1 MTASHVVRGY
11 GPLDLFLAKQRY
23 KAAKRQIKLAGKQ
36 GRILDIGCG
45 AYPFFLVN
53 VDFAE
58 KYGLDKIA
66 QIDFDGQKEQE
77 ITLISF
83 EIEKEE
89 RIPFENDYFDVVSM
103 LAVFEHLEPERLVK
117 IHKEIYRILKPGGM
131 YIMTTP
137 AFWTDRL
144 LRFLA
149 KIRLISEVEIKEHKG
164 IYNFSKISSV
174 LQQACF
180 DKEELKFGYFEIFMN
195 TWVTATKR

>member
-1 MTASHVVRGY
+1 MKAPHVVRGY
-11 GPLDLFLAKQRY
+11 GPLDLFLAKQRC
-23 KAAKRQIKLAGKQ
+23 KAAKRQIKLAGKH

-45 AYPFFLVN
+45 AYPLFLVTI
-53 VDFAE
+53 DFSE

-66 QIDFDGQKEQE
+66 QNDHVSKVKERG
-77 ITLISF
+77 ITLVSC

-103 LAVFEHLEPERLVK
+103 LAVFEHIEVERLVK

-137 AFWTDRL
+137 AFWSGRL

-164 IYNFSKISSV
+164 SYNFSKISSV

-180 DKEELKFGYFEIFMN
+180 EKDRLRFGYFEIFMN
-195 TWVTATKR
+195 TWVTATK